1 MTADAFEILLLLRAD
16 GALLPVY
23 RGALTQAQ
31 GWPWS
36 IRRRYRG
43 ALLVARAGV
52 ARVAGIEV
60 TGPVGDAVPARVFS
74 VLNGDWRVAVRLEE
88 APMPFDAVRDAVMRS
103 LRANDAAG
111 RTPFDRPPPAECLAA
126 VARVDSLVGLF
137 AALGLDDPAFE
148 ALDVH

>member
-1 MTADAFEILLLLRAD
+1 MTAGAFEILLLLRAD

-23 RGALTQAQ
+23 RGALSQAQ
-31 GWPWS
+31 GWPWT

-43 ALLVARAGV
+43 ALVVARAGV

-60 TGPVGDAVPARVFS
+60 TGPVGNAVLARVLS
-74 VLNGDWRVAVRLEE
+74 VLNGDWRIAVRLEE

-103 LRANDAAG
+103 LRANDDAG
-111 RTPFDRPPPAECLAA
+111 RTPFDRTPAECLAA

-148 ALDVH
+148 ALDVL

>member
-23 RGALTQAQ
+23 RGALSQAQ
-31 GWPWS
+31 GWPWT

-43 ALLVARAGV
+43 ALVVARAGV

-60 TGPVGDAVPARVFS
+60 TGLVGRSPLARVFS
-74 VLNGDWRVAVRLEE
+74 VLNGDWRVAVRLDD
-88 APMPFDAVRDAVMRS
+88 APLAFDAVRDAVMRG
-103 LRANDAAG
+103 LRAHDAAG
-111 RTPFDRPPPAECLAA
+111 RTTFDRPPAGCLAA

-148 ALDVH
+148 ALDVL